1 MKDNLYLCLHGHFY
15 QPPRENPWIEE
26 IEPQESARP
35 YHDWN
40 ERIHFEC
47 YLPNAKARVLDDKG
61 QIVDII
67 NNFKK
72 ISFNFGPTLMAWL
85 ETHYP
90 DTYEDILAADQV
102 SIEQHH
108 GHGNAI
114 AQVYNHMIMPLASH
128 RDKITQIRWG
138 LEEFRRR
145 FKRDSE
151 SIWLAE
157 TACNEETLETLVEAG
172 IRYII
177 LAPHQ
182 AQAVR
187 PLGQSEWVD
196 VSSGEINPK
205 KPYRCFLKKYPDR
218 FIDIFFY
225 DGPIAKGVGFE
236 ELLYDAKHF
245 MNRLRSAVAH
255 TDEPQLLHVATDGET
270 FGHHK
275 AFGDR
280 ALAYLLN
287 TEAPKHHFNVVN
299 YGEYLSAHPP
309 QDEVKLSDGENGE
322 GTSWSCAHGVKR
334 WKEHCGCRGE
344 GPGEWNQNWRKPLR
358 EALDWLRDETSQ
370 VFEKHAAL
378 YLKDPWEARNDYIR
392 VILDRSE
399 KNITDFFSR
408 HCARPL
414 EKGERVTCLKLLE
427 MQRHAMLMYTSCAWF
442 FTEISGI
449 ETVQIIQYAARVVQ
463 LAHET
468 SGAAF
473 EEEFLL
479 RLGKAK
485 SNVHE
490 LKDGRGIYEK
500 MVVPHIVTL
509 QQVASFYAIHSLVD
523 QNFDHHDLFNL
534 YCFRIQILHQHR
546 ESFGDLMMNFGR
558 LKVTSKIT
566 GEECDLVFI
575 AVHMGLY
582 DFRCS
587 VRPFTNLI
595 ELEELEKEFFGSQ
608 EPLHLVELMRVID
621 RCFGEKYFS
630 LKDLPRRERMKII
643 FDLTRSMIE
652 KISEAHEHLFDEN
665 RRMSEIYRAINLPIP
680 EEMRYA
686 AEHTLRRRMEAAV
699 QELVNYGFNP
709 KKATNLQRIIETAKS
724 FDVQIKIREA
734 AHYLTKELEKRT
746 ESLLEHLKP
755 EVITECLNIH
765 KIAKKIKVE
774 IDRGRSQEHLFSL
787 IKRWNANPGLLPEK
801 IQDYAPSIVQL
812 LTDLQINPEEFKQTI
827 QINSNQ

>member
-1 MKDNLYLCLHGHFY
+1 MKDNHNLCLHGHFY

-61 QIVDII
+61 QVIDIV

-85 ETHYP
+85 ESHYP
-90 DTYEDILAADQV
+90 DTYEDILAADRV
-102 SIEQHH
+102 SLEQHQ

-114 AQVYNHMIMPLASH
+114 AQVYNHIIMPLANR
-128 RDKITQIRWG
+128 RDKVTQVRWG
-138 LEEFRRR
+138 LEEFRHR

-157 TACNEETLETLVEAG
+157 TACNEETLEVLVEAG

-182 AQAVR
+182 AEGVR
-187 PLGQSEWVD
+187 PLGDENWTD
-196 VSSGEINPK
+196 VSDGQIDPK
-205 KPYRCFLKKYPDR
+205 KPYRCFLKKNPEK
-218 FIDIFFY
+218 FVDIFFY
-225 DGPIAKGVGFE
+225 DGPIAKAVGFE
-236 ELLYDAKHF
+236 ELLFDAKHF
-245 MNRLRSAVAH
+245 MSRLRGALKSA
-255 TDEPQLLHVATDGET
+255 DEPQLISVATDGET

-280 ALAYLLN
+280 VLAYLLN
-287 TEAPKHHFNVVN
+287 TEAGKHDFKVVN
-299 YGEYLSAHPP
+299 YGEYLASHPP
-309 QDEVKLSDGENGE
+309 QEEVKLKEGAHHE
-322 GTSWSCAHGVKR
+322 GTSWSCAHGVGR
-334 WKEHCGCRGE
+334 WKENCGCRGG
-344 GPGEWNQNWRKPLR
+344 GPAEWHQNWRKPLR
-358 EALDWLRDETSQ
+358 EALDWLRDEIAA
-370 VFEKHAAL
+370 VFEKQGSL
-378 YLKDPWEARNDYIR
+378 YFKDPWTARNDYIR
-392 VILDRSE
+392 VILNRSE
-399 KNITDFFSR
+399 KNVSDFFVR
-408 HCARPL
+408 HSTRAL
-414 EKGERVTCLKLLE
+414 EKTEKVTCLKLLE
-427 MQRHAMLMYTSCAWF
+427 MQRHAMLMYTSCGWF
-442 FTEISGI
+442 FTELSGI
-449 ETVQIIQYAARVVQ
+449 ETVQIIQYAARVLQ

-468 SGAAF
+468 SGTAL
-473 EEEFLL
+473 EEEFLT
-479 RLGKAK
+479 RLSKAK
-485 SNVHE
+485 SNLSE
-490 LKDGRGIYEK
+490 FKDGRGIYEK
-500 MVVPHIVTL
+500 LVLPHIVTL
-509 QQVASFYAIHSLVD
+509 HQVASFYAIHSLVD
-523 QNFDHHDLFNL
+523 KDSDHHDLFSL
-534 YCFRIQILHQHR
+534 YCFHVQILHQHR

-558 LKVTSKIT
+558 LRVTSKIT
-566 GEECDLVFI
+566 GEEADLVFI

-595 ELEELEKEFFGSQ
+595 ELEELEKEFFGSH

-643 FDLTRSMIE
+643 FDLTHDMIE

-686 AEHTLRRRMEAAV
+686 AEHTLRKRMESAV
-699 QELVNYGFNP
+699 KDLANYGFNP
-709 KKATNLQRIIETAKS
+709 KKALTLQRIIETAKS
-724 FDVQIKIREA
+724 FDVEIKIREA
-734 AHYLTKELEKRT
+734 SHFLTQELEKRT
-746 ESLLEHLKP
+746 ESLLGSMSL
-755 EVITECLNIH
+755 EVLTECLNIH

-774 IDRGRSQEHLFSL
+774 LEQGRSQEHLFNL
-787 IKRWNANPGLLPEK
+787 MKRWIANPAAFSGRMQEL
-801 IQDYAPSIVQL
+801 APAMTQL
-812 LTDLQINPEEFKQTI
+812 LIDLQINPEEFKQTLHAF
-827 QINSNQ
+827 SHK